1 MSVTRLSLPRMRPSD
16 GVAWITG
23 ASSGIG
29 EAVAL
34 ELARQG
40 WTVAITARR
49 LELLEDIARR
59 AEGLPGRILAHAG
72 DVTDADSMKAVIE
85 GVESVQGPIALA
97 FLNAGIAPDSDGIL
111 DMEAFERIIAVNLV
125 GVARGLSVLL
135 ERMSTRG
142 RGQIAVNASVAGYG
156 GLPGASAYGVSKA
169 AVIHLCETLR
179 FDCDRAGITLQL
191 VNPGWVATPMTRPKT
206 VPMPFIMPPEA
217 AARRIVEGLASGGFE
232 ITFPRR
238 LSWPMKVLNL
248 LPYPAYFW
256 LLRQASHRGGARP
269 L

>member
-1 MSVTRLSLPRMRPSD
+1 MQRQSPQRMRPGD

-72 DVTDADSMKAVIE
+72 DITDADSMKAVIE

-97 FLNAGIAPDSDGIL
+97 FFNAGIAPDSDGVL

-135 ERMSTRG
+135 ERMSARG

-191 VNPGWVATPMTRPKT
+191 VNPGWVATPMTRPKA

-217 AARRIVEGLASGGFE
+217 AARRIVEGLASSGFE

-238 LSWPMKVLNL
+238 LSWPMKLLNL

-256 LLRQASHRGGARP
+256 LLRQASRRGGARP